1 MQGNSSMKRGSE
13 AGAALAGLR
22 SGGRQGRG
30 PTRAAGLR
38 APLGAIAA
46 ALLAAGCSFAPVH
59 ERPVAPVAAEWRDA
73 AAVQRAGAAAEAQA
87 AAAADIGW
95 REFYP
100 EPALQELIARALEHN
115 RDLRMAVLNIEA
127 ARAQYG
133 IQRADRLPG
142 IGAGASGSRQRVP
155 ADLSPTGRSRIAE
168 QYDATIGV
176 SAFELDFFGRVRNL
190 GEAALAEYLATAEA
204 RRAAQIA
211 LVSQVAG
218 TWLNGLAA
226 AEQLAL
232 LDRTL
237 QAREDSLRLIRL
249 RYDGGA
255 ASELEVR
262 QAEGLVESARADRAD
277 AQRDRLQARNA
288 LELLVGQPVDDASLG
303 VKPLAA
309 VALPRVPAAGL
320 PSALLERRPDILAAE
335 ERLRG
340 ASASIGAARAA
351 FFPRVTLTGAVG
363 TASSELDGLFGG
375 GSGIWSFLPRITLP
389 IFDGGRNQAALD
401 LAEVRKDLAVAG
413 YEKTVQ
419 LAFRE
424 VADALAA
431 RSTVGARLAA
441 REAQAAAAA
450 RSLELAELRY
460 RGGVDS
466 QLQWLDAQRSLLGAE
481 QALLG
486 ARVAQAANLVE
497 LYKVLGGGWLE
508 RGPGAGAA
516 AGAPAAAGTKGA
528 AVAPG
533 GQGAASPGGAS

>member
-1 MQGNSSMKRGSE
+1 MQGKSRMKRGIE
-13 AGAALAGLR
+13 AGELLAGQPN
-22 SGGRQGRG
+22 GGRGGCGAR
-30 PTRAAGLR
+30 RSAGLR
-38 APLGAIAA
+38 APLAGVAA

-73 AAVQRAGAAAEAQA
+73 AAVQRAGAANQAQA
-87 AAAADIGW
+87 AVAADLGW
-95 REFYP
+95 REFYA

-115 RDLRMAVLNIEA
+115 RDLRIAALNMEA

-142 IGAGASGSRQRVP
+142 IGAAAGATRQRVP
-155 ADLSPTGRSRIAE
+155 ADLSPTGSSRIAE
-168 QYDATIGV
+168 QYEATVGV

-190 GEAALAEYLATAEA
+190 GDAALSEYLATVEA

-211 LVSQVAG
+211 LVAQVAA
-218 TWLNGLAA
+218 TWLNGVAA

-255 ASELEVR
+255 ANELEVR
-262 QAEGLVESARADRAD
+262 QAEGLVESARALRAD
-277 AQRDRLQARNA
+277 AQRERRQARNA
-288 LELLVGQPVDDASLG
+288 LELLVGQPLDDSATG
-303 VKPLAA
+303 AKPFAE
-309 VALPRVPAAGL
+309 VALPKAPAPGL
-320 PSALLERRPDILAAE
+320 PSDLLERRPDILAAE

-340 ASASIGAARAA
+340 ANASIGAARAA
-351 FFPRVTLTGAVG
+351 FFPRITLTGAAG
-363 TASSELDGLFGG
+363 TASRDLDGLFGG

-401 LAEVRKDLAVAG
+401 LAEVRRDIAVAG

-419 LAFRE
+419 VAFRE

-431 RSTVGARLAA
+431 RDTIGARLDA
-441 REAQAAAAA
+441 REAQVAAAA

-481 QALLG
+481 EALLA
-486 ARVAQAANLVE
+486 ARVAGAANLVE

-508 RGPGAGAA
+508 RSQAPAAGAA
-516 AGAPAAAGTKGA
+516 RGAAA
-528 AVAPG
+528 VPG
-533 GQGAASPGGAS
+533 GQGAASPRGAS

>member
-1 MQGNSSMKRGSE
+1 MKRGIE
-13 AGAALAGLR
+13 AGEPMTGRR
-22 SGGRQGRG
+22 SGSGEGRG
-30 PTRAAGLR
+30 AMPATGLR
-38 APLGAIAA
+38 APLAAIAA

-87 AAAADIGW
+87 VAAADIGW
-95 REFYP
+95 REFYA

-142 IGAGASGSRQRVP
+142 IGAGASATRQRVP
-155 ADLSPTGRSRIAE
+155 ADLSPSGSSRVAE
-168 QYDATIGV
+168 QYDATIGI

-211 LVSQVAG
+211 LVAQVAG
-218 TWLNGLAA
+218 TWVSGLAA
-226 AEQLAL
+226 SEQLAL

-309 VALPRVPAAGL
+309 VALPQAPAAGL

-351 FFPRVTLTGAVG
+351 FFPRITLTGAVG
-363 TASSELDGLFGG
+363 TASSDLDGLFGG

-389 IFDGGRNQAALD
+389 IFDGGRNQAGLD
-401 LAEVRKDLAVAG
+401 LAEVRRDLAVAG

-431 RSTVGARLAA
+431 RSTIGSRLAA
-441 REAQAAAAA
+441 RQAQVAAAA

-508 RGPGAGAA
+508 RSPAAAPAAGDAKGAA
-516 AGAPAAAGTKGA
+516 A
-528 AVAPG
+528 VPG
-533 GQGAASPGGAS
+533 GQGAAPSGTAS